1 MGTMHRVAVPWL
13 SGPAL
18 RQLEELAAWGEM
30 LKSGMIVAFTAD
42 AAETHIEGSYWLAL
56 IEGPAHPVPESQVH
70 ASDQFEEGWLVV
82 KARWFELV
90 TESPRCYKSTLEERL
105 LVVSEMIR
113 LSSLKFGKVVK
124 RSPRLGDSQY
134 FLDEDT
140 HNMIESCV
148 RDQVV

>member
-1 MGTMHRVAVPWL
+1 MHRVAVPWL

-30 LKSGMIVAFTAD
+30 LKPGMIVAFTAD
-42 AAETHIEGSYWLAL
+42 DADTHIEGSYWLAL
-56 IEGPAHPVPESQVH
+56 VEGVAHPVPESQVH

-82 KARWFELV
+82 KARYFELV
-90 TESPRCYKSTLEERL
+90 TESPRCYKLQAEERL
-105 LVVSEMIR
+105 LVVNALIR
-113 LSSLKFGKVVK
+113 LSSLQFVKVVK

-148 RDQVV
+148 RDQTV